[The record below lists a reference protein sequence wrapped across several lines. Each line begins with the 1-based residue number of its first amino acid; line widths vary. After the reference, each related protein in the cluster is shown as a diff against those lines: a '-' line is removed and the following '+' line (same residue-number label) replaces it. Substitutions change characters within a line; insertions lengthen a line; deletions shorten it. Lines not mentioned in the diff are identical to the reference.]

1 MVVICRALS
10 QELSLPGLE
19 ACAVDVIRI
28 LQTSDSYGAVP
39 PIVSNLVL
47 CLVIATVSFLLQAS
61 TGNYSHVDRL
71 WSITPVLYSWN
82 YLFVAWSR
90 GLAADVRLVVLVL
103 LITQWGCRL
112 TFNFYRKGGYQWT
125 AEDYRW
131 AYTRTWFPHA
141 VLWHAFSLTF
151 IAFYQ
156 HILLFLITCP
166 LQVVFNVW
174 ENKYKSDILDNW
186 YTLLRVP

>member
-39 PIVSNLVL
+39 PIVSNLVW

-125 AEDYRW
+125 AE
-131 AYTRTWFPHA
+131 
-141 VLWHAFSLTF
+141 
-151 IAFYQ
+151 
-156 HILLFLITCP
+156 
-166 LQVVFNVW
+166 
-174 ENKYKSDILDNW
+174 
-186 YTLLRVP
+186 